1 MKIDITEAERNF
13 SSFVT
18 SLSTFVMNTIASYE
32 DNQQKLIEALKQKE
46 EEIQKLKEELE
57 DAKVEDVEQT

>member
-18 SLSTFVMNTIASYE
+18 SLSTFVMNTFASYE
-32 DNQQKLIEALKQKE
+32 DNQQKLVEALKQKE
-46 EEIQKLKEELE
+46 EEISKLKKEIEVT
-57 DAKVEDVEQT
+57 KEQYDIK

>member
-18 SLSTFVMNTIASYE
+18 ALSNYVVNTLGSYE
-32 DNQQKLIEALKQKE
+32 ENQKKLVEALKQKE
-46 EEIQKLKEELE
+46 EEISKLKTQLGALLGE
-57 DAKVEDVEQT
+57 DIE